1 MKHLVSP
8 IARARALAALALLL
22 FATTAA
28 AQDYPSKPV
37 RFLVGLAPG
46 GGTDIVARIL
56 ASKLTETWGQQMI
69 VENRTGAGG
78 SIATDMVAKAAPDGH
93 TLLLCNMA
101 THAIGPALHK
111 KLPYDHIR
119 DFAPISMVG
128 TTPNILVVHPS
139 MPVRTIKEFVALA
152 KANPGKINYGSSGVG
167 TALHLTMELFRTMT
181 GIDVVHVPY
190 KGGSTAGV
198 DLMAG
203 HIGAMFANLPTQ
215 LGAVKAGKVRALGVS
230 SAKRHPLVPDVPAIS
245 ESVPGFEVT
254 VWHGLC
260 APGAAP
266 KAVVTKLNADVV
278 KALSQPDVQRRLSEN
293 GVDAAP
299 SSPEQFAAF
308 IKKETAKWAKAVRD
322 SGATAE

>member
-8 IARARALAALALLL
+8 IACARALAALALVLS
-22 FATTAA
+22 ATTAA

-181 GIDVVHVPY
+181 G
-190 KGGSTAGV
+190 
-198 DLMAG
+198 
-203 HIGAMFANLPTQ
+203 
-215 LGAVKAGKVRALGVS
+215 
-230 SAKRHPLVPDVPAIS
+230 
-245 ESVPGFEVT
+245 
-254 VWHGLC
+254 
-260 APGAAP
+260 
-266 KAVVTKLNADVV
+266 
-278 KALSQPDVQRRLSEN
+278 
-293 GVDAAP
+293 
-299 SSPEQFAAF
+299 
-308 IKKETAKWAKAVRD
+308 
-322 SGATAE
+322 

>member
-1 MKHLVSP
+1 
-8 IARARALAALALLL
+8 
-22 FATTAA
+22 
-28 AQDYPSKPV
+28 
-37 RFLVGLAPG
+37 
-46 GGTDIVARIL
+46 
-56 ASKLTETWGQQMI
+56 
-69 VENRTGAGG
+69 
-78 SIATDMVAKAAPDGH
+78 
-93 TLLLCNMA
+93 
-101 THAIGPALHK
+101 
-111 KLPYDHIR
+111 
-119 DFAPISMVG
+119 
-128 TTPNILVVHPS
+128 
-139 MPVRTIKEFVALA
+139 
-152 KANPGKINYGSSGVG
+152 
-167 TALHLTMELFRTMT
+167 MELFRTMT

-230 SAKRHPLVPDVPAIS
+230 SAKRHPLVPDVPAIG

-260 APGAAP
+260 APAATP